1 LNAAKPGPLNEL
13 LEAVTTLR
21 ETVNREAQPVYE
33 TWCRRIVRRG
43 YYADA
48 KNLALYLSLRKYD
61 LRALQNALPV
71 YGLTSLT
78 GIEAQVLQ
86 TLDGLTHT
94 LNLALGKAPATPQ
107 PTPQRYYR
115 GRRALDRNTTEV
127 FGATASQRSTRIMVT
142 LPGEAAGDSEL
153 LTRLCKSGMDWVRI
167 NCAHDD
173 PDTWRGL
180 IEALRVAEGATGKR
194 CGILMD
200 LGGPK
205 VRVGEVIRPKK
216 SDKLLEAGDTLL
228 LTRDAPQKS
237 ATYKFQAQCM
247 IPEALEQVQ
256 VGHAVFLDDG
266 MVGMRV
272 TAKYEQGIELKIE
285 RTPPEGYKLKP
296 EKGLNFPDTG
306 LAIPALTAKDREDL
320 RFVVQY
326 ADAVGYS
333 FVQTAQDVQ
342 LLLAQIAQHS
352 DLPRAK
358 ALAIIA
364 KIETTTA
371 VYNLPEIMVEA
382 AGKVPFGVMIARGDL
397 SVELGWARTAEM
409 QEEILWLC
417 EAAHIPVI
425 WATQVLES
433 FVKTGLPTRAEMTDA
448 AMGERAECIM
458 LNKGPNI
465 VEAVV
470 LLDGLLIRMEGHRS
484 KQRARMRPLLAWSS

>member
-1 LNAAKPGPLNEL
+1 MNATGLGSMDEL
-13 LEAVTTLR
+13 LEAIAALR
-21 ETVNREAQPVYE
+21 VAVNREAQPVFEAWYGRIA
-33 TWCRRIVRRG
+33 RRRF
-43 YYADA
+43 YADA
-48 KNLALYLSLRKYD
+48 KNLALYLSLRKHD
-61 LRALQNALPV
+61 LRALQTALPV
-71 YGLTSLT
+71 YGLTSIT

-86 TLDGLTHT
+86 TLDGLAYT
-94 LNLALGKAPATPQ
+94 LSLALGKPPATPH
-107 PTPQRYYR
+107 PTMQRYYR
-115 GRRALDRNTTEV
+115 GRRAMDRNIAEV
-127 FGATASQRSTRIMVT
+127 FGTTASQRGTRIMVT
-142 LPGEAAGDSEL
+142 LPGEAAGDSDL

-173 PDTWRGL
+173 AETWRGM
-180 IEALRVAEGATGKR
+180 IDALRTAEGATGKR
-194 CGILMD
+194 CGVLMD

-216 SDKLLEAGDTLL
+216 SARLLEAGDTLL

-247 IPEALEQVQ
+247 IPEALDQVQ

-272 TAKYEQGIELKIE
+272 AAKYEQGIELEIE

-296 EKGLNFPDTG
+296 EKGLNFPDTQ
-306 LAIPALTAKDREDL
+306 LSIPALTTKDREDL

-333 FVQTAQDVQ
+333 FVQTAQDVI
-342 LLLAQIAQHS
+342 LLLAQIAQHA
-352 DLPRAK
+352 DLPRATP
-358 ALAIIA
+358 LAIIA

-371 VYNLPEIMVEA
+371 VHNLPEIMVEA

-448 AMGERAECIM
+448 AMGDRAECIM

-465 VEAVV
+465 VEAVA
-470 LLDGLLIRMEGHRS
+470 LLDGLLIRMEGHRN
-484 KQRARMRPLLAWSS
+484 KQRARMRPLLAWSD